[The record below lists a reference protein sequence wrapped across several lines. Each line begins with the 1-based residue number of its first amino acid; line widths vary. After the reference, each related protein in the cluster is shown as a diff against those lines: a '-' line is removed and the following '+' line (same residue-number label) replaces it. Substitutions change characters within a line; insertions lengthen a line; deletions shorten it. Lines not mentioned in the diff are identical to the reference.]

1 MDSHATLIASNV
13 VNVNRDVLTAKYHVT
28 MEQRGIA
35 SKVVNMNRDVLTAIY
50 HVTMEQ
56 RGIAN
61 RRRTFFWRA
70 MQLVLTRKWVK
81 AQK

>member
-1 MDSHATLIASNV
+1 
-13 VNVNRDVLTAKYHVT
+13 

-35 SKVVNMNRDVLTAIY
+35 SNVVNMNRDVLTAIY

>member
-1 MDSHATLIASNV
+1 MDSHATLIASSV
-13 VNVNRDVLTAKYHVT
+13 VSMNQDVSTEIYHVT
-28 MEQRGIA
+28 MEQRGITG
-35 SKVVNMNRDVLTAIY
+35 KVVNMSRDVLTAIY

-56 RGIAN
+56 MGIAN